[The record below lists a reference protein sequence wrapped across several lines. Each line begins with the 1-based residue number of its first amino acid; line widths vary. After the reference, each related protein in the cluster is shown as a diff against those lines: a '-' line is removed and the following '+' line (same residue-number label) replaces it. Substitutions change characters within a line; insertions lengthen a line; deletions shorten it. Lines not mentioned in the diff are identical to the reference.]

1 MIDLHTHSTAS
12 DGSFSP
18 SELIL
23 YAADKG
29 ISRLALTD
37 HDTLAGLDEAS
48 KTAAEAGIDFIHGI
62 ELNIEWPKGEFHL
75 LGLGLEN
82 PHPSLRS
89 LIDYLQENRKKRN
102 EEIINKL
109 KNIGID
115 VSFQELEDLFRTG
128 SIGRPHIAEYLVSR
142 RFVKTRQQAFDRYLA
157 QGRPCY
163 ADFRGADLKDAVA
176 AIKKSGGVPV
186 LAHPMSLYVAWG
198 KLPGVL
204 CEIFETGV
212 EGIEAWHPGARVG
225 ECKRLEETGKQ
236 IGFFITAGSDFHG
249 EKRPDRKIGK
259 TAGQKSIDDRFFTEE
274 LAPALER
281 ARNRSL

>member
-1 MIDLHTHSTAS
+1 MTDLHTHSTAS

-23 YAADKG
+23 YAAGKG

-37 HDTLAGLDEAS
+37 HDTLAGLNEAS
-48 KTAAEAGIDFIHGI
+48 EAAVRAGIGFIPGI
-62 ELNIEWPKGEFHL
+62 ELNIEWPRGEFHL
-75 LGLGLEN
+75 LGLGLKDA
-82 PHPSLRS
+82 HSSLHS
-89 LIDYLQENRKKRN
+89 LIDFLQENRKKRN
-102 EEIINKL
+102 EEIIKKL
-109 KNIGID
+109 NDLGFD
-115 VSFQELEDLFRTG
+115 VNLKEAEKLFQTSVL
-128 SIGRPHIAEYLVSR
+128 GRPHIADYLVFR

-157 QGRPCY
+157 KGRPCH
-163 ADFRGADLKDAVA
+163 AERRGLELKDAVE

-186 LAHPMSLYVAWG
+186 LAHPMSLYVSWG

-204 CEIFETGV
+204 REIFETGV

-225 ECKRLEETGKQ
+225 ECKRLEETGRQ

-259 TAGQKSIDDRFFTEE
+259 TAGQKPIDDRFFTEE
-274 LAPALER
+274 LAPALEKR
-281 ARNRSL
+281 GI